1 MFSNLGLHVIQFPSG
16 RFGFVGSIPTA
27 LATMRPATTADVM
40 GGRCFRGADGTLQA
54 WQFPVFDSAED
65 ARAFAASK
73 GFETRSN

>member
-1 MFSNLGLHVIQFPSG
+1 
-16 RFGFVGSIPTA
+16 
-27 LATMRPATTADVM
+27 MRPATTADVM